1 MKSRPHK
8 SFTLIELLVVIA
20 IIAIL
25 AAMLL
30 PALAKARAKAR
41 QISCVNNHKQI
52 ALQVAI
58 YADDNNGMMIFC
70 VLSQAGGWTRPSWY
84 DALNWLGYVA
94 DGGRVASCPTCAKPV
109 PNANNSYQ
117 AIYGVNSVTNQMATG
132 IYCKDA
138 DNLDRSYNLKLV
150 KNPSVAMYSCDSG
163 TLTSGDQNYSI
174 WPAKSASNCTT
185 AATTRHE
192 GRIVCDYIDGHA
204 DSVLPKQWAENLYD
218 SGMHQARGD
227 AYPYCYFDGA
237 NFNDF
242 FTVSGS
248 H

>member
-1 MKSRPHK
+1 MKKH
-8 SFTLIELLVVIA
+8 FTLIELLVVIA

-30 PALAKARAKAR
+30 PALSKARAKAR

-94 DGGRVASCPTCAKPV
+94 DGGRVASCPTCPKPE

-117 AIYGVNSVTNQMATG
+117 AVYGVNCVNNQLATG
-132 IYCKDA
+132 ILSKDA
-138 DNLDRSYNLKLV
+138 NNLSRSYNLKLV

-163 TLTSGDQNYSI
+163 TLTSGVQDYSI
-174 WPAKSASNCTT
+174 WPAKSTSDAAT
-185 AATTRHE
+185 AATARHE

-227 AYPYCYFDGA
+227 AYPYCYFDGS
-237 NFNDF
+237 DF
-242 FTVSGS
+242 TTFITVPGS